1 MPPHTKLYVSLEQ
14 NKLAFSLMSKHA
26 GANDDTYKIEIIN
39 CDLYA
44 RIIDVDASINK
55 EIENISYQ
63 GNSMLYPMRRVQMEQ
78 HRIQANMQDLSV
90 SNLLLGETE
99 LP

>member
-1 MPPHTKLYVSLEQ
+1 
-14 NKLAFSLMSKHA
+14 MSKHA

-44 RIIDVDASINK
+44 RIVDVDASINK

-63 GNSMLYPMRRVQMEQ
+63 GNSMLYPMRRVKWNNIEY
-78 HRIQANMQDLSV
+78 RRTC
-90 SNLLLGETE
+90 GTC
-99 LP
+99 P